1 VLSANDARALVAE
14 DLFPKL
20 RRECRKLDRI
30 DHWYRWDHER
40 PHQPRQST
48 REYREL
54 AARSE
59 TPWGNLVV
67 TSVAQTLFIDG
78 YRRAD
83 DAENAD
89 AWRYWQANAM
99 DARQTAIFRAALAYG
114 LSYAT
119 VLPGKDFM
127 GSAIPVI
134 RGVSPRRMI
143 AVYEDAAQDELPE
156 YALRAEPTRIN
167 KNTAG
172 WNLTLIDDDVV
183 WSLVAQGDG
192 ESFTAAAVTGEH
204 GLGFCPVVR
213 FANQLDLEGRSPG
226 EVEPYIPV
234 FGRIDQTTFDRL
246 VVQRFASWV
255 VRTIAGMSIAETVS
269 ATGETP
275 EAAKMRLRVE
285 DLLVATDKDTKFGS
299 LPASPLDGFIAAGE
313 SDLKALSAVSQ
324 TPAHEVLG
332 SMANLSA
339 EALAAARASQTA
351 KSDERKTSFGESA
364 ELALRIAA
372 VVDGDSTAATDVS
385 AQVRWRDTEIRSL
398 AQAAD
403 ALGKLATM
411 LGVPVEVLWEKIPG
425 WTQQDVDHAKALVQ
439 QEGGMAA
446 LLRQLAQSQ
455 QPPAPAPAPA
465 PAPVP

>member
-1 VLSANDARALVAE
+1 MLVVE
-14 DLFPKL
+14 QLFPKL
-20 RRECRKLDRI
+20 RRERQKLDRI
-30 DHWYRWDHER
+30 DTWYRFDHER
-40 PHQPRQST
+40 PHQPRQAT

-59 TPWGNLVV
+59 TPWGALVV

-83 DAENAD
+83 DPANAQP
-89 AWRYWQANAM
+89 WKYWQANSM

-114 LSYAT
+114 LAYAT
-119 VLPGKDFM
+119 ILPGKDFLNND
-127 GSAIPVI
+127 IPVI
-134 RGVSPRRMI
+134 RGVSPREMI
-143 AVYEDAAQDELPE
+143 AVYDDAAQDDLPE
-156 YALRAEPTRIN
+156 YALRGVPTKIN
-167 KNTAG
+167 GNPG
-172 WNLTLIDDDVV
+172 WKLTLYDDSAT
-183 WSLVAQGDG
+183 WELTAQGNG
-192 ESFTAAAVTGEH
+192 EAFTAATLTGQH
-204 GLGFCPVVR
+204 DLGFCPVVR

-226 EVEPYIPV
+226 EIEPHIPL

-255 VRTIAGMSIAETVS
+255 VRTIAGMSLTETVA

-275 EAAKMRLRVE
+275 DAAKMRLRVE

-351 KSDERKTSFGESA
+351 KSDERKTSFGESG
-364 ELALRIAA
+364 ELVLRIAA
-372 VVDGDSTAATDVS
+372 VVDGDEAAAQDVS
-385 AQVRWRDTEIRSL
+385 AQVRWRDTSIRSL

-403 ALGKLATM
+403 ALGKLAQM
-411 LGVPVEVLWEKIPG
+411 LGVPVEMLWEKIPG
-425 WTQQDVDHAKALVQ
+425 WTQQDVERAKALAK
-439 QEGGMAA
+439 QEGGMVA
-446 LLRQLAQSQ
+446 LLQRLANSQ
-455 QPPAPAPAPA
+455 VPPPPAPAPTG
-465 PAPVP
+465 